1 MFTLIC
7 LYMVVFCYFSGIW
20 VYCSKRKH
28 LLVVLLSLEYMV
40 LFTFF
45 FLVYWLGLLQFELY
59 FSMIYLVFAVC
70 EGSLGLGILV
80 SMVRSHGN
88 DYFQSFVVLRC

>member
-1 MFTLIC
+1 MFTFFC
-7 LYMVVFCYFSGIW
+7 LVMMVFCYLSGIW

-45 FLVYWLGLLQFELY
+45 LLIYWLGMFDYEL
-59 FSMIYLVFAVC
+59 FLSMIYLVFAVC

>member
-1 MFTLIC
+1 MFAFFC
-7 LYMVVFCYFSGIW
+7 LLVVVFCYFSGIW
-20 VYCSKRKH
+20 IYCSKRKH
-28 LLVVLLSLEYMV
+28 MLIILLSLEYMV

-45 FLVYWLGLLQFELY
+45 LLMFWLGEFQNELY

-70 EGSLGLGILV
+70 EGSLGLGILI

-88 DYFQSFVVLRC
+88 DFFQSFMVLRC

>member
-1 MFTLIC
+1 MFTFFC
-7 LYMVVFCYFSGIW
+7 FVVIMFCYLSGLW

-28 LLVVLLSLEYMV
+28 LLIILLSLEYMV

-45 FLVYWLGLLQFELY
+45 MLMSWLGMLSYELF

-70 EGSLGLGILV
+70 EGSLGLGILI

>member
-1 MFTLIC
+1 MLTFLC
-7 LYMVVFCYFSGIW
+7 LMMVVICYLSGVWI
-20 VYCSKRKH
+20 YCSKRKH
-28 LLVVLLSLEYMV
+28 LLIILLSLEYMV

-45 FLVYWLGLLQFELY
+45 LLIYWLSGLQFEL
-59 FSMIYLVFAVC
+59 FLSMIYLVFAVC

-88 DYFQSFVVLRC
+88 DFFQSFVVLRC

>member
-1 MFTLIC
+1 MFTFLCFVMI
-7 LYMVVFCYFSGIW
+7 MFCYFSGLW

-28 LLVVLLSLEYMV
+28 LLIVLLSLEYMV

-45 FLVYWLGLLQFELY
+45 MLMFWLGMLFY
-59 FSMIYLVFAVC
+59 FMFFSMIYLVFAVC
-70 EGSLGLGILV
+70 EGSLGLGILI

>member
-1 MFTLIC
+1 MFTFLC
-7 LYMVVFCYFSGIW
+7 FVVVMFCYLSGLW

-28 LLVVLLSLEYMV
+28 LLIILLSLEYMV

-45 FLVYWLGLLQFELY
+45 MLMSWLGMLSYELF

-70 EGSLGLGILV
+70 EGSLGLGILI